1 MSWVETESLSFTAR
15 HDTEDSAFADR
26 TLDRMETLRLRLE
39 DRFPKVPEEVTVVVH
54 TNPAW
59 LTMAHPFLPAAR
71 WSAAP
76 AGRRYLAGWAMATE
90 LHVLNDTHM
99 EKRAAGDD
107 SLEALRGTAERLYAQ
122 LVIAANNTALPPSWT
137 PRRFARYLH
146 WAWLVEGG
154 AQYYARQ
161 VGLYRA
167 AVIRRLHESGRVS
180 FPPSRRDAVI
190 LGGTIFDLLENE
202 RGPEAC
208 DRLVDGL
215 LPGGPAVTLED
226 AFDARIRDI
235 EGAWRDHLRDVVRPA
250 GVS

>member
-1 MSWVETESLSFTAR
+1 MSWIETESLSFTAR
-15 HDTEDSAFADR
+15 HDTDDAAYAER
-26 TLDRMETLRLRLE
+26 TLDRMEDLRLRLE
-39 DRFPKVPEEVTVVVH
+39 ARFGQVPGEVTVVIH

-99 EKRAAGDD
+99 ERRAAGDD
-107 SLEALRGTAERLYAQ
+107 SKEALLGTAERLYAQ
-122 LVIAANNTALPPSWT
+122 LVIAANNTSLPPYWT
-137 PRRFARYLH
+137 PRRFARYLS

-154 AQYYARQ
+154 AQYFSRQ
-161 VGLYRA
+161 VGLYPPRGP
-167 AVIRRLHESGRVS
+167 RRLRETPRPS

-208 DRLVDGL
+208 ERLVDGL

-226 AFDARIRDI
+226 AFDARFRDI
-235 EGAWRDHLRDVVRPA
+235 EDAWRDYLRTMVRPA